1 MSNFEE
7 TLKYPH
13 LLSVFRL
20 DSNENQHIDNADIDI
35 AILRA
40 LLKAKKSNYKAQLKL
55 ALTWDRIDIAR
66 NFIFT
71 DDKTWWVSKKFMI
84 ISSAFQAIII

>member
-20 DSNENQHIDNADIDI
+20 DSNENQNIDNADIDI

-55 ALTWDRIDIAR
+55 ALTWDRIDIAK

-71 DDKTWWVSKKFMI
+71 DDKTWWVSKQFAI
-84 ISSAFQAIII
+84 ISSAK

>member
-20 DSNENQHIDNADIDI
+20 DSNENQNIDNADIDI

-71 DDKTWWVSKKFMI
+71 DDKTWWVSKQFAI
-84 ISSAFQAIII
+84 ISSAK